1 MGSIGSTGSI
11 GSVLGFVGL
20 LVLQVPAQITNG
32 RVEPRSATTIEREVA
47 AAAAGAEPSWVAWKV
62 PGVEGRS
69 HSCCWYQ
76 NNNEGWYGCG
86 LEPRE
91 SGAAMI
97 RPQPPAAPVPLEGGT
112 TLLVMARIA
121 SGKVERVRAFSGDCP
136 LDAGGR
142 AIRLVD
148 NVSPD
153 ASVRWLAGVVSSSL
167 AADAKSSIYN
177 SAISAIANTGSPA
190 ADAVLAQLA
199 DPSQPSQVRRQA
211 IFWMGQGR
219 GAAGFAALR
228 ALLDREPPSGMRRT
242 IVQAIS
248 RARVPEATPA
258 LIGVAKND
266 KDPAIRGE
274 ALFRLA
280 QIAGK
285 AAAAEITAAVQN
297 DPDTKVQERAVQ
309 ALSQLPKDDGVPLL
323 INVART
329 HKNPKV
335 RERAMFWLGQSKDPR
350 AAKFFEEIL
359 IK

>member
-1 MGSIGSTGSI
+1 MR
-11 GSVLGFVGL
+11 L
-20 LVLQVPAQITNG
+20 LTTLVTVSLVAPQAPQITNG

-47 AAAAGAEPSWVAWKV
+47 AAASAPEPSWVAWKV
-62 PGVEGRS
+62 PAVEGRS

-86 LEPRE
+86 LEPR
-91 SGAAMI
+91 AAGEVMA
-97 RPQPPAAPVPLEGGT
+97 RPQQPAGPVPLEAGT
-112 TLLVMARIA
+112 TLLVMARVA
-121 SGKVERVRAFSGDCP
+121 SGKIERVRAFSDDCP

-142 AIRLVD
+142 TIRVID

-153 ASVRWLAGVVSSSL
+153 ASVRWLTGVVRSSL

-190 ADAVLAQLA
+190 ADAALAQLA

-228 ALLDREPPSGMRRT
+228 AMLDREPPSDMRRT

-248 RARVPEATPA
+248 RSRLPEATPA
-258 LIGVAKND
+258 LIAVAKND

-274 ALFRLA
+274 ALFWLA
-280 QIAGK
+280 QTAGK
-285 AAAAEITAAVQN
+285 AAAAEITSAAQN
-297 DPDTKVQERAVQ
+297 DPDAKVQERAVQ
-309 ALSQLPKDDGVPLL
+309 ALSQLPKDEGVPLL
-323 INVART
+323 INIART

-350 AAKFFEEIL
+350 ATKFFEEIL